1 MADNGRRGTALCP
14 LTVGQAAV
22 LVRVFSVLVGNND
35 ALAGMAVAKD
45 PLPTEP
51 RPAFVARHP
60 YFEPQQHPIVID
72 CHLEGQGER
81 PPLPPFARQLALS
94 LGLANSPTM
103 WCSGGS
109 HHRPRPQ
116 SVSWPRVDDIRKPM
130 EKPHLGQGKT
140 GRPTSRQQCKEGEL
154 DPYGRVLGQLG
165 GP

>member
-81 PPLPPFARQLALS
+81 PPLPPS
-94 LGLANSPTM
+94 LVNWPSRWVSPT
-103 WCSGGS
+103 
-109 HHRPRPQ
+109 RPPCGAPAVPTTDRDPSPCHGPEWTT
-116 SVSWPRVDDIRKPM
+116 SVSPWRNPIWGRGKP
-130 EKPHLGQGKT
+130 
-140 GRPTSRQQCKEGEL
+140 
-154 DPYGRVLGQLG
+154 G
-165 GP
+165 GPPPGNSAKKAS